1 MCMTDTCMHPCMCI
15 PYGDYCHSP
24 IYVLQFLLHNILGN
38 PKGAKRAMLVGLCVS
53 LTWLAIVQ
61 VVTLSLKD
69 YIPRIFTSDPTIP
82 QAINVHIYVMAA
94 SIFCDTL
101 HSYLAGV
108 IVGCGWQHVG
118 AVFNVLWYWV
128 VGAPLGVSLTLAVQ
142 LGALGYW
149 IGQASAAFLLLCSY
163 IVVTATINWKKRSEV
178 AQRLA
183 VLHQNEN
190 GQESESHCNKDT
202 EMSKAMPS
210 QKSPGENTTSDPEQ
224 RDAIKNTTAAEKPME
239 ANSKCS
245 NIESNPSEKNKNKT
259 TVRWKTVVVRV
270 LTAAI
275 FITLCVGTVV
285 ISQVLVY
292 RPTPCNSTH
301 AGNMSECL
309 SFQSQ
314 VFQTMATT
322 STGPLYTSP
331 SAAVTSLNYLPS
343 PTPTPQQ
350 L

>member
-1 MCMTDTCMHPCMCI
+1 
-15 PYGDYCHSP
+15 
-24 IYVLQFLLHNILGN
+24 
-38 PKGAKRAMLVGLCVS
+38 MLVGLCVS
-53 LTWLAIVQ
+53 LTWLTIIE

-69 YIPRIFTSDPTIP
+69 YIPIIFTFESTITR
-82 QAINVHIYVMAA
+82 AINVHIYVMAA
-94 SIFCDTL
+94 SLFCDTL

-128 VGAPLGVSLTLAVQ
+128 VGAPLGVSLTLAVH

-190 GQESESHCNKDT
+190 DQESESHCNKDKA
-202 EMSKAMPS
+202 MSKAMPS
-210 QKSPGENTTSDPEQ
+210 QRSPGESTTSVTQQ
-224 RDAIKNTTAAEKPME
+224 RDAIKNTTTAEKPMKT
-239 ANSKCS
+239 NRKCS
-245 NIESNPSEKNKNKT
+245 NVESNPKAKNKYKS
-259 TVRWKTVVVRV
+259 TVGWKTVVVRI

-275 FITLCVGTVV
+275 FIILCVAAVV

-292 RPTPCNSTH
+292 RPTPCNSTN

-309 SFQSQ
+309 SFQSGIS
-314 VFQTMATT
+314 QTMPTT
-322 STGPLYTSP
+322 STGPLCTSP

-350 L
+350 W